1 MKRRIQRG
9 AAVLGLALALIG
21 VQAAFAGHYL
31 PRPVCRFI
39 ALYDR
44 TADAQ
49 VSLWERLMYMIVLS
63 QAEAST
69 QESN

>member
-1 MKRRIQRG
+1 M
-9 AAVLGLALALIG
+9 LGLALALFG
-21 VQAAFAGHYL
+21 VQAAVAGHVL

-49 VSLWERLMYMIVLS
+49 VSLWERLMYMVLLS

-69 QESN
+69 HEAE